1 MTWDLILSLVHKSG
15 TTASGCFLFIW
26 ASVTLH
32 VCRTQLRKR
41 AGILAFPSCMISF
54 TKKYHITNRMQVKK
68 SFMQLFCVKKSG
80 GKISKITAFLTSASK
95 LAVFLKLTFTRHR
108 CLPVRGDSKPTR
120 WNPSNTLRTL
130 KESRLFSASACP
142 FFERFCALL
151 PENCDLES
159 CKIPY

>member
-1 MTWDLILSLVHKSG
+1 MTLDFTLSLVQKSG

-32 VCRTQLRKR
+32 VSRTKLRKR
-41 AGILAFPSCMISF
+41 AGVLVFPSCMISF

-120 WNPSNTLRTL
+120 WNPKNTLRTL
-130 KESRLFSASACP
+130 KESRLFQHQLVP
-142 FFERFCALL
+142 FSSGFVRCSQRIAI
-151 PENCDLES
+151 P
-159 CKIPY
+159 KAVRIPY